1 MLFVIL
7 SENVKQLNYSFREK
21 KHITNLK
28 TSTIVFITTSLKGDQ
43 GFFLNNQKEYSFPR
57 LLQTQFEAKFNV
69 FNFSIDGYAEYV
81 ANMLALPVK
90 AKFGENRR

>member
-1 MLFVIL
+1 MRIVLAFGILISLLNILMADTELQFSNPKKVMLFVIL

-43 GFFLNNQKEYSFPR
+43 GFF
-57 LLQTQFEAKFNV
+57 
-69 FNFSIDGYAEYV
+69 
-81 ANMLALPVK
+81 
-90 AKFGENRR
+90 